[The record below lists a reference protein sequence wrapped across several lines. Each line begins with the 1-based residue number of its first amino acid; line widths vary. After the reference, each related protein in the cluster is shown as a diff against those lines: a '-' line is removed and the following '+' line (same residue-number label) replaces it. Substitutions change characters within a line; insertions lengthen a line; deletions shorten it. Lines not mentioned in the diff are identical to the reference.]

1 MHNAKRNSFNPK
13 VYLYLKQIFDF
24 RYSSNQ
30 TVFQVKEYYLYG
42 DCLSFIVPNYFT
54 KAGLNTVSFYLKIEA
69 KIFIHEKNDFN
80 GPTNVR
86 GAIAKQGKYSSYP
99 GI

>member
-13 VYLYLKQIFDF
+13 VYFYYLKQIFDF
-24 RYSSNQ
+24 RYSSQ
-30 TVFQVKEYYLYG
+30 TVFQVIEYYLYG
-42 DCLSFIVPNYFT
+42 DCLSFIVPNYLT
-54 KAGLNTVSFYLKIEA
+54 KAGLNTVSFYLKTEA
-69 KIFIHEKNDFN
+69 KIFIHETNDFN